1 MVGRICLMNR
11 FIPYAKQSITAE
23 DIDNVSDALKQDIIT
38 RGPIVES
45 FEKALA
51 DYCGAAHAVAF
62 NSGTSALQA
71 AYFAADIGP
80 HDRCLTTPNTF
91 IATSGMAASRKA
103 HPVFIDIDRNT
114 GNLDLQQLAYN
125 LEDHPTR
132 GKTVILPVHF
142 SGIAVDI
149 EKIDASIIDPWSV
162 IIEDAAHALGSQYKN
177 GMKVGCCA
185 WSQMTMF
192 SFHPAKQITTGE
204 GGMVLTNDPDLAY
217 RLRLFRDNGI
227 ERTDIPGYYEVHD
240 LTGNFHMTDF
250 QAALGLS
257 QLQRLDRIVDK
268 RRQLIKA
275 YREQLEN
282 VPHLSMLSADFDL
295 ETSFH
300 LCVTQIDFE
309 AHKTSRENVMRKLK
323 ETGIGTQVH
332 YIPLYRHPVFEKT
345 MGDISEYFP
354 QTEAYYAQELS
365 LPLFEDLSFEEVTYV
380 CDTLK
385 TCLKG

>member
-1 MVGRICLMNR
+1 MNK
-11 FIPYAKQSITAE
+11 FIPYAKQSITPE
-23 DIDNVSDALKQDIIT
+23 DIGQVADALKQELIT
-38 RGPIVES
+38 RGPLVEA

-51 DYCGAAHAVAF
+51 DYCGAAYAVAF
-62 NSGTSALQA
+62 NSGTSALHA

-80 HDRCLTTPNTF
+80 YDRCLTTPNTF
-91 IATSGMAASRKA
+91 IATAGAAVARKA
-103 HPVFIDIDRNT
+103 HPIFIDIDRST
-114 GNLDLQQLAYN
+114 GNLDINQLAYN
-125 LEDHPTR
+125 LEDHPSR

-142 SGIAVDI
+142 SGIAMDI
-149 EKIDASIIDPWSV
+149 ERIDAAIIDPWAV

-177 GMKVGCCA
+177 GMKVGSCA

-204 GGMVLTNDPDLAY
+204 GGMVTTNDPELVY
-217 RLRLFRDNGI
+217 RLKLFRDNGI
-227 ERTDIPGYYEVHD
+227 ERTDIPGYYAVHD

-257 QLQRLDRIVDK
+257 QLQRLDQIVEK

-275 YREQLEN
+275 YREELKD
-282 VPHLSMLSADFDL
+282 VPHLKMLSEENDA

-300 LCVTQIDFE
+300 LCVTQIDF
-309 AHKTSRENVMRKLK
+309 AAYKKSRENVMRKLK
-323 ETGIGTQVH
+323 EKGIGTQVH
-332 YIPLYRHPVFEKT
+332 YIPLYRHPVFAKT

-354 QTEAYYAQELS
+354 QTEGYYAQELS
-365 LPLFEDLSFEEVTYV
+365 LPLFKDLTFEEVKYV